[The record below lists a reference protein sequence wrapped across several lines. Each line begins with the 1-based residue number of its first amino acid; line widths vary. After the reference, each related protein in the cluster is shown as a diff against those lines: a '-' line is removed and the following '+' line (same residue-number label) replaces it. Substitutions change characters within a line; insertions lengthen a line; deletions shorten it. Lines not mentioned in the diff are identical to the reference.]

1 MALTVSQ
8 TPQLYTP
15 AYNSQEFVAI
25 SDQIGVSGFYYIAT
39 VQVNGGTT
47 LVENIIQRP
56 DGSIVFDAM
65 EKVKNYIKHT
75 IVPTSATF
83 GIASDNAVS
92 VTVVIKEYYTGAIH
106 ATSTY
111 SYTAWNAC
119 LSDNDFRNFVYTDYV
134 SNAGV
139 TKLLSANANEYLD
152 PDNQVSLY
160 SDLWL
165 YFFRNSCT
173 SIVASLYSP
182 LAVLIGT
189 VTKAIPNTNQLI
201 YYGNIGANFFD
212 GSLYTPYVG
221 CTVEFDILNG
231 VSSNFSS
238 SYTFVEPCTNYTEY
252 NVYYSKR
259 NGSYGF
265 KRFELLSQ
273 DTETKKVNK
282 VRMNPKILVGGVYS
296 APVYARENNIAST
309 VITKNITLNSN
320 WITEAQS
327 ESLAE
332 LFESPL
338 VWIQKLGGDY
348 IPVSITDTTYTLK
361 KHINETLFN
370 YTIQCEY
377 DVQETRQ
384 RAI

>member
-15 AYNSQEFVAI
+15 AYNTQEFTAI
-25 SDQIGVSGFYYIAT
+25 SNQIGVPGFYYIAT
-39 VQVNGGTT
+39 VQINGGTT
-47 LVENIIQRP
+47 LVENILQRP
-56 DGSIVFDAM
+56 DGSVVFDAM

-75 IVPTSATF
+75 IVPTSLTF
-83 GIASDNAVS
+83 GIARDNAVS
-92 VTVVIKEYYTGAIH
+92 VIVVIKEFYSGAIQ

-119 LSDNDFRNFVYTDYV
+119 LTDNDFRNYNYLNYV

-139 TKLLSANANEYLD
+139 VKLLSNNSNEYLD
-152 PDNQVSLY
+152 PDTQATMYN
-160 SDLWL
+160 DIWL

-173 SIVASLYSP
+173 SITATLYSP
-182 LAVLIGT
+182 TAVVIGT
-189 VTKAIPNTNQLI
+189 VVKTLPTTNQLI
-201 YYGNIGANFFD
+201 YYGNIGAKFFS
-212 GSLYTPYVG
+212 GSAYTPYVG

-231 VSSNFSS
+231 VSSNFFGA
-238 SYTFVEPCTNYTEY
+238 YKIIDTCTNHLEY
-252 NVYYSKR
+252 NVYYFKR
-259 NGSYGF
+259 NGRVGS

-273 DTETKKVNK
+273 ESEVKKVNK
-282 VRMNPKILVGGVYS
+282 VRLNPKTLVSGIYS
-296 APVYARENNIAST
+296 APVYARENNVAST
-309 VITKNITLNSN
+309 IITKNITLNSN
-320 WITEAQS
+320 WITESQS
-327 ESLAE
+327 NSLVE

-338 VWIQKLGGDY
+338 VWIQKLSGDY
-348 IPVSITDTTYTLK
+348 LAVSITDTSYQFK
-361 KHINETLFN
+361 KLINEPLFN